1 MICKYKKA
9 YYICK
14 TKQKKLMEK
23 VEKLVAVFFK
33 LPLGARAKLK
43 QAAARLSKERGYRVS
58 MTQLLLEYIE
68 SL

>member
-1 MICKYKKA
+1 
-9 YYICK
+9 
-14 TKQKKLMEK
+14 MEK
-23 VEKLVAVFFK
+23 VEKTVAVFFK

-43 QAAARLSKERGYRVS
+43 QAAAKLSNERGYRVS

>member
-1 MICKYKKA
+1 MIRKYKKA

-23 VEKLVAVFFK
+23 VVAVFFK
-33 LPLGARAKLK
+33 MPMSARNRLK
-43 QAAARLSKERGYRVS
+43 EAARKTSQERGYRVS